1 MKSIFT
7 KEVKIALAAICA
19 IILLFYGINFLKGSN
34 PFKKH
39 NMYYVNFHD
48 VTGLQ
53 VSNPVYTNGFTVGIV
68 RDIDYDY
75 DHPGN
80 IRVGIEVNE
89 NMRFTEGSHAELASS
104 MLGNTTMNVILG
116 TSSKFLR
123 PGDSFPGGP
132 EEGLMSRAADL
143 IPTIQQMLPKFDS
156 ILANLNVILSDPKI
170 KQTLDNTEYV
180 TANLKQT
187 TDDLNVLM
195 HNDVPALLAKL
206 ESVGSNT
213 EQLTGKLKDLDYAT
227 TLAKVNETVAQVNA
241 MTKDLNEKLNSRE
254 GSLGLMLNDKTLYTN
269 LNKTIES
276 SNALMTDLKAHP
288 KRYVHF
294 SVFGKKDK

>member
-1 MKSIFT
+1 
-7 KEVKIALAAICA
+7 
-19 IILLFYGINFLKGSN
+19 
-34 PFKKH
+34 
-39 NMYYVNFHD
+39 
-48 VTGLQ
+48 
-53 VSNPVYTNGFTVGIV
+53 
-68 RDIDYDY
+68 
-75 DHPGN
+75 
-80 IRVGIEVNE
+80 
-89 NMRFTEGSHAELASS
+89 
-104 MLGNTTMNVILG
+104 
-116 TSSKFLR
+116 
-123 PGDSFPGGP
+123 
-132 EEGLMSRAADL
+132 
-143 IPTIQQMLPKFDS
+143 
-156 ILANLNVILSDPKI
+156 VILSDPKI